1 MLVII
6 TNVSPK
12 IFVYSLS
19 HGRYLKKKNNAVLL
33 VSYVSTNFSE
43 KFWVQKFDKA
53 WEIIEICK
61 KELQLMFDA
70 NYKNYI
76 FTIKKRDKLIL
87 VSVHNPYTLKS
98 L

>member
-19 HGRYLKKKNNAVLL
+19 HGRYLKKKNNAVLP